1 MLELGTIAA
10 IIIAIA
16 AILGILIQ
24 WVKRDK
30 PWRKGQT
37 DLTIRMTTIEGRVE
51 NINES
56 IESSKKLIEEHET
69 RDQKDF
75 ERIETKIDKLTDL
88 MINIISNGQL
98 AE

>member
-30 PWRKGQT
+30 KWRKGKK
-37 DLTIRMTTIEGRVE
+37 DITIRMTNIEGSVE
-51 NINES
+51 NINE
-56 IESSKKLIEEHET
+56 
-69 RDQKDF
+69 
-75 ERIETKIDKLTDL
+75 
-88 MINIISNGQL
+88 
-98 AE
+98 